1 MQPIN
6 SFVFYRSFYESL
18 QDLDDK
24 SRLQLYDA
32 ICSYSLDNKMAD
44 LKGINATIFKLIK
57 PQIDSNNKRRADGN
71 KGGRPKTTGFE
82 EEKPLDCNNGNH
94 SLSEKKPNVNGNEDD
109 NGNEDEE
116 KNEELPKVDLIS
128 KKEKP
133 FDFKNKLLEL
143 LQDKQLVS
151 DFLIVRKNKR
161 LSNTETAFNGL
172 IEEIGKSKLSVK
184 EAIKLCVKRSWGG
197 FDAKW
202 LENAGIAQSTAQD
215 EKDDKKAKEI
225 EKLRSLGWTEENI
238 KLATE
243 NNNW

>member
-1 MQPIN
+1 
-6 SFVFYRSFYESL
+6 
-18 QDLDDK
+18 
-24 SRLQLYDA
+24 
-32 ICSYSLDNKMAD
+32 MAD

-161 LSNTETAFNGL
+161 L
-172 IEEIGKSKLSVK
+172 
-184 EAIKLCVKRSWGG
+184 
-197 FDAKW
+197 
-202 LENAGIAQSTAQD
+202 
-215 EKDDKKAKEI
+215 
-225 EKLRSLGWTEENI
+225 
-238 KLATE
+238 
-243 NNNW
+243 